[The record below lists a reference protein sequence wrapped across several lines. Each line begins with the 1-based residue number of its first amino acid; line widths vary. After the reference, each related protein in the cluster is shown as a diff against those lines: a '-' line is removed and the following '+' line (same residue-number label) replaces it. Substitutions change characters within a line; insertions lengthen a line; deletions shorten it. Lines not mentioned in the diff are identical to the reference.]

1 MSEQSLPI
9 SRQHLLR
16 REPNSMTLSDLVAL
30 VAGVAFALL
39 LEATVGAT
47 WFAYVGVTG
56 LEATLIKSGD
66 YVSKLTIAL
75 IAVLVVRHI
84 RSTEEFRAAEW
95 LIITNAMWSVHW
107 RLVRAGGM
115 QWIARCFGW
124 PHLANTDL
132 GDFAGLHR
140 LWYTVGIVC
149 LLTVVMALTALRMPN
164 KVRPSLLVMLPLFA
178 LWGPCFLFSG
188 ELQLLMSGRWPSV
201 SYVRLMMMAY
211 VGLMRLPEHVLVCL
225 PLAATLKDL
234 MREDRPTWTWVEQAG
249 LCAVL
254 VTAMTDGIRIMA
266 ETTRNTPLVPEGLA
280 HLSIEAVW
288 WLAAFA
294 VACIA
299 VRGLGGL
306 WKSWSEQQ
314 SL

>member
-1 MSEQSLPI
+1 
-9 SRQHLLR
+9 
-16 REPNSMTLSDLVAL
+16 MTLSDLIAL

-39 LEATVGAT
+39 LETTAPAT

-66 YVSKLTIAL
+66 YISKLTIAL

-107 RLVRAGGM
+107 RLVHAGGM
-115 QWIARCFGW
+115 KWVAQCLGW
-124 PHLANTDL
+124 QHLANAAP
-132 GDFAGLHR
+132 GDFAGLYR

-149 LLTVVMALTALRMPN
+149 LLTVVVALTALRMPN

-178 LWGPCFLFSG
+178 LSGPCFLFSS
-188 ELQLLMSGRWPSV
+188 ELQLLMSGRWSSV

-211 VGLMRLPEHVLVCL
+211 VGLMRLPEHVLVCV
-225 PLAATLKDL
+225 PLAAMLKDL
-234 MREDRPTWTWVEQAG
+234 MREDRPTWSWVEKAG

-254 VTAMTDGIRIMA
+254 VTAMTDGITIMA
-266 ETTRNTPLVPEGLA
+266 ETTRNTPLVPERLA
-280 HLSIEAVW
+280 YYSIRAVW
-288 WLAAFA
+288 WLGAFA

-299 VRGLGGL
+299 VRGFGGL
-306 WKSWSEQQ
+306 WKSWTERQFPLTS
-314 SL
+314 SSASNSATFTST